1 MSNLQNKD
9 LKNFGGAVVGSQ
21 GDYSIEFHEV
31 EHYAHIK
38 RVNSDGTATY
48 FPFNQASPTASNRY
62 ENYSDSGNTTYT
74 ALADTDTAIIFDGNG
89 PFEDRRFSPQWI
101 DHDLYNTTT
110 GTIDLS
116 GVPLGT
122 LVHITYDI
130 ELIPASSNEEAHI
143 FFKFT
148 AFNGYKLYVA
158 DSSMRQQSTTH
169 HYSGTKTFFVI
180 NEDVQ
185 RDGVQLMVNAGCDTQ
200 IIPNFMMIA
209 LI

>member
-1 MSNLQNKD
+1 MQDPKLVNIGSTARKD
-9 LKNFGGAVVGSQ
+9 SS
-21 GDYSIEFHEV
+21 YSIEFHEDD
-31 EHYAHIK
+31 HYAHIK
-38 RVNSDGTATY
+38 RANSDGTATY
-48 FPFNQASPTASNRY
+48 FPFNQAGPTAANRY

-74 ALADTDTAIIFDGNG
+74 ALANTDTAVLLDGNG
-89 PFEDRRFSPQWI
+89 PYEDRRFSPEWLN
-101 DHDLYNTTT
+101 HDLYNTTT

-130 ELIPASSNEEAHI
+130 ELTPSQSNADAHI

-148 AFNGYKLYVA
+148 AFGGYKLYLS

-180 NEDVQ
+180 NEEVQ
-185 RDGVQLMVNAGCDTQ
+185 QNGVQLQVNAECDTQ
-200 IIPNFMMIA
+200 ITPNFMMIA
-209 LI
+209 LL